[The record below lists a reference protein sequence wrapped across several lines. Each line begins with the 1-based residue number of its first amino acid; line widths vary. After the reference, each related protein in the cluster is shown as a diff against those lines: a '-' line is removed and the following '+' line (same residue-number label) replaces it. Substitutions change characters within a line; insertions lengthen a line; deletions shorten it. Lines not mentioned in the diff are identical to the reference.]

1 MLHNEVLEGVYPVY
15 TYPSLHLVFK
25 SEDGHMMSQ
34 LIKATHK
41 KELVHLVFQTSQRL
55 SKDYD
60 DKIYYQIMSGEKH
73 QQPAVERLTDD
84 RYDEVENEQDFIP

>member
-1 MLHNEVLEGVYPVY
+1 
-15 TYPSLHLVFK
+15 
-25 SEDGHMMSQ
+25 MMSQ
-34 LIKATHK
+34 VIKAAHK

-73 QQPAVERLTDD
+73 
-84 RYDEVENEQDFIP
+84 